1 MGRPIDPALFDDN
14 ERQTAVLEHR
24 QFLDVGPLDCECGTT
39 LPSVTVAYETWG
51 ALNADK
57 SNAILVCH
65 ALSGDSHAV
74 GWWDRIVGPGRAID
88 TEKYFVIGT
97 NCLGGCQGTTGPGSP
112 HPDGGLWGPRF
123 PLVTIGDMVE
133 AQMRLVRALGIEALL
148 GACGGSMGGM
158 QALEWSLRRPGSV
171 KRVWMTG
178 SARAHDAMQIAFN
191 EIGREAIMR
200 DPKWRGGD
208 YPPNDP
214 PRDGLAV
221 ARMVGHLSYLSHA
234 SFESK
239 FARRYQDKKAPEWT
253 LGTEFEVESYL
264 SYQADKFTKRF
275 DPNSYLVLTRA
286 LDYYERS
293 SLVGSQSEYLFTSF
307 TSDWLYP
314 TRQSQELLRLAQEA
328 GCRAEHREIDLP
340 YGHDAFLL
348 DADEQG
354 RAAAAF
360 FAR

>member
-1 MGRPIDPALFDDN
+1 MDPELFRDN
-14 ERQTAVLEHR
+14 ERQAAVADERRYLE
-24 QFLDVGPLDCECGTT
+24 VGPLDCESGAQ

-51 ALNADK
+51 TLNADR

-65 ALSGDSHAV
+65 ALSGDSHAI
-74 GWWDRIVGPGRAID
+74 GWWDRLVGPGKAID
-88 TEKYFVIGT
+88 TDCYFVIGS
-97 NCLGGCQGTTGPGSP
+97 NCLGGCQGTTGPASLD
-112 HPDGGLWGPRF
+112 PDGKPWGSRF

-133 AQMRLVRALGIEALL
+133 VQRRLVTALGVETLL

-158 QALEWSLRRPGSV
+158 QALEWSLRFPGTV
-171 KRVWMTG
+171 RKVWMTG
-178 SARAHDAMQIAFN
+178 SCRAHSAMQIAFN

-208 YPPNDP
+208 YPLGDP
-214 PRDGLAV
+214 PTEGLAV
-221 ARMVGHLSYLSHA
+221 ARMVGHLSYLSEA
-234 SFESK
+234 SFTHK
-239 FARRYQDKKAPEWT
+239 FARRYQDKPGPEWT

-286 LDYYERS
+286 LDYYERHD
-293 SLVGSQSEYLFTSF
+293 LRGSQSEYLFTSF

-314 TRQSQELLRLAQEA
+314 THQSLDLLSLAREA
-328 GCRAEHREIDLP
+328 GSRAEHREIDLP

-348 DADEQG
+348 DGEVQG
-354 RAAAAF
+354 GLVREF
-360 FAR
+360 FR